1 MSKGQDHASEL
12 TTRFVAGLV
21 MIVVACAATYYGGWP
36 FRILVAAGA
45 VAMMVEWGTMHKVSP
60 NLTYVGAGTAA
71 LFLLLASW
79 YFFPLAYA
87 DLAEIDI
94 GLLEPVGPA
103 VAIALVLALLLG
115 LLTRRPVMAWGFV
128 YIVLPAFA
136 LIVLDWIW
144 FEIVFWSF
152 VVTWSTDIFAY
163 AAGRLIGGPKLA
175 PAISPNKT
183 WAGLIGGVIGAGVA
197 GALVASMLDLGA
209 PYIFIGGLMGVIAQA
224 GDLYESWVKRRAG
237 VKDSGSIIPGHGGV
251 LDRLDGLLPVAIV
264 SFAILA
270 WGLMSA

>member
-1 MSKGQDHASEL
+1 VSKGQDHASEL

-45 VAMMVEWGTMHKVSP
+45 VAMMVEWGTMHKVSR
-60 NLTYVGAGTAA
+60 NLTYVGAGTAG

-94 GLLEPVGPA
+94 GLLEPVVPA

-197 GALVASMLDLGA
+197 GALVASMLDLGS

>member
-1 MSKGQDHASEL
+1 VSKGQDHASEL